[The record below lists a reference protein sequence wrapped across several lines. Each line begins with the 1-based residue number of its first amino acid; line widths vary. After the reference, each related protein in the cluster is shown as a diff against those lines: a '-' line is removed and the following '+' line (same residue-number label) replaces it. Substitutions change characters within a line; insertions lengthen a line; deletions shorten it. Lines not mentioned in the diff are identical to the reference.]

1 MPAKGWRKGINCLIG
16 YLLTINKTTMKRIYL
31 TLLLQCAVFLAI
43 AQFTLKGTVK
53 NETGERLTGANLMVS
68 NSFNGTTT
76 DVNGAF
82 IFKNLKAGAVQL
94 TVSFIGY
101 EKQTKEVELKGDQT
115 LDIVLKQDNILA
127 EEVLVSATRAKE
139 NMPVAFVTIKKSEI
153 QDKNM
158 GQDIPYLLGLTPSFV
173 TTSDAG
179 TGVGYTNFR
188 IRGTDMNRINVTV
201 NGIPM
206 NDAESHGTWWVDIPD
221 LASSTDNIQVQR
233 GVGTSTNGAAAFGAT
248 INLQTNTINK
258 DAFAEYST
266 SGGSFGTMKNSV
278 GVGTGLLKGKF
289 TFDARLSKVS
299 SNGFIDRAS
308 SDLKS
313 FFVSG
318 GYFTANTILKVNVF
332 SGLEDTYQAWN
343 GVPSVRLN
351 NDMAGMQRYAD
362 HYLYTQKQVDE
373 MINSNSR
380 TYNLY
385 TYKNEIDHYQQ
396 DHYQLLFSHQM
407 NDIFSLNASLFYTA
421 GNGYYEQFKE
431 NQKLADYL
439 ITPPVYGGETIK
451 KSDLIRRKWLD
462 NDFYGMTFSIN
473 RKQEPNEF
481 TFGGGYNV
489 YDGNHFGKVIW
500 ARNAGNSEM
509 NHEWYRGTGLKKDL
523 NLFAKYN
530 YQLAENLELFADFQ
544 YRKIDYNIDGID
556 DDLRNL
562 KQAHSFEFL
571 NPKVGIN
578 YQLDEQQNLYA
589 NYARA
594 NREPN
599 RDNYVDADPK
609 GKQPTF
615 ETLNDFETGYKY
627 NTSKLALG
635 VNAYYMMYQN
645 QLILTGEI
653 NDVGA
658 PIMTNVDNSYRAG
671 LELMAGMKL
680 SEKLKWDINVTFSKN
695 KIKDFS
701 EFVDDWD
708 NGGQIE
714 NKLGTTDLA
723 FSPEMIANS
732 QLSWMATKGLNVSLQ
747 TYKVSKQ
754 YIDNSSSNNRK
765 LNSYLLNNLN
775 FTYKVSQKFAK
786 EMNLH
791 LMVNNLFDT
800 KYENNAWVYSYFYEG
815 KRFAMDGYFPQAGIN
830 FLAGLDI
837 KF

>member
-1 MPAKGWRKGINCLIG
+1 
-16 YLLTINKTTMKRIYL
+16 MKRIFL
-31 TLLLQCAVFLAI
+31 TLLLQCVVFWGF

-53 NETGERLTGANLMVS
+53 TEKGERLVGANLMLS
-68 NSFNGTTT
+68 NGFNGTTT
-76 DVNGAF
+76 DVNGAYQ
-82 IFKNLKAGAVQL
+82 FKNLKAGVYQLAV
-94 TVSFIGY
+94 TFIGY
-101 EKQTKEVELKGDQT
+101 EKQIKEVKLTGDQT
-115 LDIVLKQDNILA
+115 LDVALKQDNILA
-127 EEVLVSATRAKE
+127 EEVLVSATRVKE
-139 NMPVAFVTIKKSEI
+139 KTPVAFATVENSEI
-153 QDKNM
+153 RANNM

-188 IRGTDMNRINVTV
+188 IRGTDLNRINVTV

-248 INLQTNTINK
+248 INLQTTTISK
-258 DAFAEYST
+258 EAFAEYS
-266 SGGSFGTMKNSV
+266 SSAGSFGTLKNSV

-299 SNGFIDRAS
+299 SDGFIDRAS

-318 GYFTANTILKVNVF
+318 GYFTDQTILKLNVF

-351 NDMAGMQRYAD
+351 NDLAGMQRYAE
-362 HYLYTQKQVDE
+362 HGLYSQKQVDE

-385 TYKNEIDHYQQ
+385 TYPNQVDYYQQ
-396 DHYQLLFSHQM
+396 DHYQVLFSHQFSPE
-407 NDIFSLNASLFYTA
+407 FSLNASGFYTK
-421 GNGYYEQFKE
+421 GKGYYEEYKN

-439 ITPPVYGGETIK
+439 ITPPVVGGETIK

-462 NDFYGMTFSIN
+462 NDFYGMTFSVN
-473 RKQEPNEF
+473 RKQETSDF

-500 ARNAGNSEM
+500 ARNAGDSEM
-509 NHEWYRGTGLKKDL
+509 NHEWYRGTGLKKDF
-523 NLFAKYN
+523 NVFAKYN
-530 YQLAENLELFADFQ
+530 YELAENLNLFADFQ
-544 YRKIDYNIDGID
+544 YRKIDYSITGLD
-556 DDLRNL
+556 DDLRDLTQKHN
-562 KQAHSFEFL
+562 FEFF
-571 NPKVGIN
+571 NPKVGLY
-578 YQLDEQQNLYA
+578 YQLSEKQNVYI
-589 NYARA
+589 NFARA

-615 ETLNDFETGYKY
+615 ETLNDFELGYKY
-627 NTSKLALG
+627 NSSRLALG
-635 VNAYYMMYQN
+635 VNAYFMSYLN

-658 PIMTNVDNSYRAG
+658 PIMTNVDNSYRTG
-671 LELMAGMKL
+671 LELMAGAKL
-680 SEKLKWDINVTFSKN
+680 TTKLKWDVNLTLSQN
-695 KIKDFS
+695 KIKDFTDY
-701 EFVDDWD
+701 VDDWD
-708 NGGQIE
+708 NGGQIAT
-714 NKLGTTDLA
+714 KLGTTDLA
-723 FSPEMIANS
+723 FSPDVIANS
-732 QLSWMATKGLNVSLQ
+732 QLSWMAAKGLNVSLQ
-747 TYKVSKQ
+747 SYSVSKQ
-754 YIDNSSSNNRK
+754 YIDNTSSNDRK
-765 LNSYLLNNLN
+765 LNGYFLNNLK
-775 FTYKVSQKFAK
+775 FTYHVIQKFAK
-786 EMNLH
+786 EFNLH

-800 KYENNAWVYSYFYEG
+800 QYENNAWVYSYVYEG
-815 KRFAMDGYFPQAGIN
+815 QRWAMDGYFPQAGIN
-830 FLAGLDI
+830 FMMGLNL

>member
-1 MPAKGWRKGINCLIG
+1 
-16 YLLTINKTTMKRIYL
+16 MKRIYL
-31 TLLLQCAVFLAI
+31 TLLLQCIVFWGF

-53 NETGERLTGANLMVS
+53 TETGELLVGANLTVS
-68 NSFNGTTT
+68 NGFSGTTT
-76 DVNGAF
+76 DVNGVYQ
-82 IFKNLKAGAVQL
+82 FKKLKAGVYQL
-94 TVSFIGY
+94 SVSFIGY
-101 EKQTKEVELKGDQT
+101 EKQNSEINLTGNQT
-115 LDIVLKQDNILA
+115 LDVVLKSDNILA
-127 EEVLVSATRAKE
+127 EEVLVSATRVKE
-139 NMPVAFVTIKKSEI
+139 KTPVAFTTVEKSEI
-153 QDKNM
+153 RDNNL

-188 IRGTDMNRINVTV
+188 IRGTDLNRINVTV

-248 INLQTNTINK
+248 INLQTTTINK
-258 DAFAEYST
+258 EAFAEYST
-266 SGGSFGTMKNSV
+266 SAGSFGTLKNSV

-299 SNGFIDRAS
+299 SDGFIDRAS
-308 SDLKS
+308 SNLKS

-318 GYFTANTILKVNVF
+318 GYFTDKTILKLNVF

-351 NDMAGMQRYAD
+351 NDLAGMQRYAD
-362 HYLYTQKQVDE
+362 HGLYSQKQVDE
-373 MINSNSR
+373 MISSNSR

-385 TYKNEIDHYQQ
+385 TYPNQVDYYQQ
-396 DHYQLLFSHQM
+396 DHYQLLYSHQFSPE
-407 NDIFSLNASLFYTA
+407 FSLNASGFYTK
-421 GNGYYEQFKE
+421 GKGYYEEYKDD
-431 NQKLADYL
+431 QKLADYL
-439 ITPPVYGGETIK
+439 IIAPVVGGVTIS

-462 NDFYGMTFSIN
+462 NDFYGMTFSLN
-473 RKQEPNEF
+473 RKLETSEF

-500 ARNAGNSEM
+500 ARNAGDSEM
-509 NHEWYRGTGLKKDL
+509 NHEWYRGNGLKKDF

-530 YQLAENLELFADFQ
+530 YVLAENLNLFADFQ
-544 YRKIDYNIDGID
+544 YRKINYSITGLD
-556 DDLRNL
+556 DDLRDLTQSHN
-562 KQAHSFEFL
+562 FEFF
-571 NPKVGIN
+571 NPKVGLY
-578 YQLDEQQNLYA
+578 YQLSEKQNLYI
-589 NYARA
+589 NFARA

-615 ETLNDFETGYKY
+615 ETLNDFELGYKY
-627 NTSKLALG
+627 NTSGFAFG
-635 VNAYYMMYQN
+635 ANAYFMSYQN

-680 SEKLKWDINVTFSKN
+680 TEKLKWDVNVTLSKN
-695 KIKDFS
+695 KIKDFTDY
-701 EFVDDWD
+701 VDDWD
-708 NGGQIE
+708 NGGQIAT
-714 NKLGTTDLA
+714 KLGTTDLA

-732 QLSWMATKGLNVSLQ
+732 QLSWIAAKGLNISLQ
-747 TYKVSKQ
+747 SYSVSKQ
-754 YIDNSSSNNRK
+754 YIDNTSSNDRK
-765 LNSYLLNNLN
+765 LNGYFLNNLK
-775 FTYKVSQKFAK
+775 FTYRVPQKFAK
-786 EMNLH
+786 EFNLH

-800 KYENNAWVYSYFYEG
+800 KYENNAWVYSYVYGGE
-815 KRFAMDGYFPQAGIN
+815 RFGMDGYFPQAGIN
-830 FLAGLDI
+830 FMAGLDI
-837 KF
+837 RF

>member
-1 MPAKGWRKGINCLIG
+1 
-16 YLLTINKTTMKRIYL
+16 MKRIYL
-31 TLLLQCAVFLAI
+31 TLLLQCAVFWGF

-53 NETGERLTGANLMVS
+53 TEAGERLVGANLAIS
-68 NSFNGTTT
+68 NGFNGTTT
-76 DVNGAF
+76 DVNGAYR
-82 IFKNLKAGAVQL
+82 FKNLKGGDYQL

-101 EKQTKEVELKGDQT
+101 EKQTIEAKLAEDQT
-115 LDIVLKQDNILA
+115 LDVVLKPDNILA

-139 NMPVAFVTIKKSEI
+139 KTPVAFTTVGKSEI
-153 QDKNM
+153 RDNNL

-188 IRGTDMNRINVTV
+188 IRGTDLNRINVTV

-248 INLQTNTINK
+248 INLQTTTINK
-258 DAFAEYST
+258 EAFAEYS
-266 SGGSFGTMKNSV
+266 SSAGSFGTLKNSV

-299 SNGFIDRAS
+299 SDGFIDRAS

-318 GYFTANTILKVNVF
+318 GYFTSNTILKVNVF

-351 NDMAGMQRYAD
+351 NDAAGMKRYLD
-362 HYLYTQKQVDE
+362 HWLWSTSSERENQIKYDQ
-373 MINSNSR
+373 MISSGSR
-380 TYNLY
+380 TYNMY
-385 TYKNEIDHYQQ
+385 TYKNEVDHYQQ
-396 DHYQLLFSHQM
+396 DHFQILYSHKINELF
-407 NDIFSLNASLFYTA
+407 NVNASLFYTP
-421 GNGYYEQFKE
+421 GKGYYEQYKYD
-431 NQKLADYL
+431 QKLADYL
-439 ITPPVYGGETIK
+439 ITPPVIGGETIK

-462 NDFYGMTFSIN
+462 SDFYGMTFSVT
-473 RKQEPNEF
+473 RKLETSEF

-489 YDGNHFGKVIW
+489 YDCDHFGTVIW
-500 ARNAGNSEM
+500 MRNAGDSEM
-509 NHEWYRGTGLKKDL
+509 NHEWYRGNGLKKDF
-523 NLFAKYN
+523 NVYAKYN
-530 YQLAENLELFADFQ
+530 YELAANLNLSVDFQ
-544 YRKIDYNIDGID
+544 YRTIDYTIGGLD

-562 KQAHSFEFL
+562 TQSHNFEFF
-571 NPKVGIN
+571 NPKVGLY
-578 YQLDEQQNLYA
+578 YQLSEKQNLYV
-589 NYARA
+589 NFARA

-599 RDNYVDADPK
+599 RDNYVDANPK

-615 ETLNDFETGYKY
+615 ETLNDFELGYRY
-627 NTSKLALG
+627 NTSGFAFG
-635 VNAYYMMYQN
+635 ANAYLMSYKD

-658 PIMTNVDNSYRAG
+658 PIMVNVDHSYRAG

-680 SEKLKWDINVTFSKN
+680 TEKLKWDMNVTLSKN
-695 KIKDFS
+695 KVKDFTDY
-701 EFVDDWD
+701 VDDWD
-708 NGGQIE
+708 NGGQIAT
-714 NKLGTTDLA
+714 KLGTTDLA

-732 QLSWMATKGLNVSLQ
+732 QLSWIAAKGLNVSLQ
-747 TYKVSKQ
+747 SYSVSKQ
-754 YIDNSSSNNRK
+754 YIDNTSSNDRK
-765 LNSYLLNNLN
+765 LNGYFLNNLK
-775 FTYKVSQKFAK
+775 FTYRVPQKFAK
-786 EMNLH
+786 EFNLH
-791 LMVNNLFDT
+791 LMVNNMFDA
-800 KYENNAWVYSYFYEG
+800 KYENNAWVYSYVYGGE
-815 KRFAMDGYFPQAGIN
+815 RFAMDGYFPQAGIN
-830 FLAGLDI
+830 FIAGLDI

>member
-1 MPAKGWRKGINCLIG
+1 
-16 YLLTINKTTMKRIYL
+16 MKRIYL
-31 TLLLQCAVFLAI
+31 TLLLQCLVFWGF

-53 NETGERLTGANLMVS
+53 TETGERLGGANLTIS
-68 NSFNGTTT
+68 NGFNGTTT
-76 DVNGAF
+76 DVNGAYQ
-82 IFKNLKAGAVQL
+82 FKKLKAGVYQL
-94 TVSFIGY
+94 SVTFIGY
-101 EKQTKEVELKGDQT
+101 EKQNKEVKLTGDQSF
-115 LDIVLKQDNILA
+115 DVILKQDNILA
-127 EEVLVSATRAKE
+127 EEVLVSATRVKE
-139 NMPVAFVTIKKSEI
+139 KTPVAFTTVEKSEI
-153 QDKNM
+153 RDNNL

-188 IRGTDMNRINVTV
+188 IRGTDLNRINVTV

-248 INLQTNTINK
+248 INLQTTTINK
-258 DAFAEYST
+258 EAFAEYST
-266 SGGSFGTMKNSV
+266 SAGSFGTLKNSV

-299 SNGFIDRAS
+299 SEGFIDRAS

-318 GYFTANTILKVNVF
+318 GYFTDKTILKLNVF

-351 NDMAGMQRYAD
+351 NDLAGMQRYAD
-362 HYLYTQKQVDE
+362 HGLYTQKQVDE
-373 MINSNSR
+373 MISSNSR

-396 DHYQLLFSHQM
+396 DHFQILFSHKI
-407 NDIFSLNASLFYTA
+407 NEAFNVNASLFYTP
-421 GNGYYEQFKE
+421 GNGYYEQYQE
-431 NQKLADYL
+431 NQKLTDYL
-439 ITPPVYGGETIK
+439 ITPPVIGGETVK

-462 NDFYGMTFSIN
+462 SDFYGMTFSLN
-473 RKQEPNEF
+473 RKLGTSEF

-489 YDGNHFGKVIW
+489 YDCDHFGKVIW
-500 ARNAGNSEM
+500 MRNSGDSEM
-509 NHEWYRGTGLKKDL
+509 DHEWYSGTGLKKDF

-530 YQLAENLELFADFQ
+530 YELAENLNLFADFQ
-544 YRKIDYNIDGID
+544 YRKIDYTITGLD
-556 DDLRNL
+556 DDLRDLTQSHN
-562 KQAHSFEFL
+562 FEFF
-571 NPKVGIN
+571 NPKVGLY
-578 YQLDEQQNLYA
+578 YQLNEKQNLYI
-589 NYARA
+589 NFARA

-615 ETLNDFETGYKY
+615 ETLNDFELGYKY
-627 NTSKLALG
+627 NTPGFAFG
-635 VNAYYMMYQN
+635 ANAYFMAYQN

-671 LELMAGMKL
+671 LELMAGVKL
-680 SEKLKWDINVTFSKN
+680 TTKLKWDVNVTLSKN
-695 KIKDFS
+695 KIKDFTDY
-701 EFVDDWD
+701 VDDWD
-708 NGGQIE
+708 NGGQITT
-714 NKLGTTDLA
+714 KLGTTDLA

-732 QLSWMATKGLNVSLQ
+732 QLNWIAAKGLNISLQ
-747 TYKVSKQ
+747 SYSVSKQ
-754 YIDNSSSNNRK
+754 YIDNTSSNDRK
-765 LNSYLLNNLN
+765 LNGYFLNNLK
-775 FTYKVSQKFAK
+775 FIYRVPQRFAK
-786 EMNLH
+786 EFNLH

-800 KYENNAWVYSYFYEG
+800 KYENNAWVYSYLYES
-815 KRFAMDGYFPQAGIN
+815 KRYAMDGYFPQAGIN
-830 FLAGLDI
+830 FMAGLDI

>member
-1 MPAKGWRKGINCLIG
+1 
-16 YLLTINKTTMKRIYL
+16 MKRIYL
-31 TLLLQCAVFLAI
+31 TLLLQCTVFWGF

-53 NETGERLTGANLMVS
+53 NETGEKLTGANLTLL

-76 DVNGAF
+76 DVNGAYL
-82 IFKNLKAGAVQL
+82 FKNLKSGNYHL
-94 TVSFIGY
+94 TISFMGY
-101 EKQTKEVELKGDQT
+101 EKQTKEVKMDGDQT
-115 LDIVLKQDNILA
+115 LDVVMKQDNIMA
-127 EEVLVSATRAKE
+127 QEVLVSATRAKE
-139 NMPVAFVTIKKSEI
+139 KSPVAFVIVDKSAIES
-153 QDKNM
+153 QNM

-221 LASSTDNIQVQR
+221 ISSSTDNIQVQR

-248 INLQTNTINK
+248 INLQTTTINR
-258 DAFAEYST
+258 DAFAEYS
-266 SGGSFGTMKNSV
+266 SSAGSFGTTKNSV
-278 GVGTGLLKGKF
+278 GVGTGLIKGKY
-289 TFDARLSKVS
+289 TFDARLSKIS
-299 SNGFIDRAS
+299 SDGYIDRSA

-318 GYFTANTILKVNVF
+318 GYFTGNTILKVNVF
-332 SGLEDTYQAWN
+332 SGLENTYQAWN

-351 NDMAGMQRYAD
+351 NDKIGMQRYAD
-362 HYLYTQKQVDE
+362 HWLYSQKQVNE
-373 MINSNSR
+373 MVNSNSR

-385 TYKNEIDHYQQ
+385 TYENEVDYYQQ
-396 DHYQLLFSHQM
+396 DHYQLLFSHQL
-407 NDIFSLNASLFYTA
+407 NEVFSLNASLFYTG
-421 GNGYYEQFKE
+421 GNGYYEQYKDD
-431 NQKLADYL
+431 QKLVNYL
-439 ITPPVYGGETIK
+439 IKPQVNGADTIK

-462 NDFYGMTFSIN
+462 NHFYGMTFSVN
-473 RKQEPNEF
+473 RKLETSEF
-481 TFGGGYNV
+481 TFGGGYNI

-500 ARNAGNSEM
+500 AQNAGDSQI

-523 NLFAKYN
+523 NLYAKYN
-530 YQLAENLELFADFQ
+530 YQLVENLNLFADFQ
-544 YRKIDYNIDGID
+544 YRKIDYSIDGVD

-562 KQAHSFEFL
+562 KQSHNFEFF
-571 NPKVGIN
+571 NPKVGLF
-578 YQLDEQQNLYA
+578 YQLNEQQNLYV
-589 NYARA
+589 NFARA

-599 RDNYVDADPK
+599 RDNYVDTNPK
-609 GKQPTF
+609 AKKQPAF
-615 ETLNDFETGYKY
+615 ETLNDFELGYKY
-627 NTSKLALG
+627 NTPRLVLG
-635 VNAYYMMYQN
+635 ANAYFMLYQD

-680 SEKLKWDINVTFSKN
+680 TEKLRWDVNFTFSKN

-708 NGGQIE
+708 NGGQVE

-732 QLSWMATKGLNVSLQ
+732 QLSFMAAKGLDISLQ
-747 TYKVSKQ
+747 TYSVSKQ
-754 YIDNSSSNNRK
+754 YIDNSSSNDRK
-765 LNSYLLNNLN
+765 LNGYLLNNL
-775 FTYKVSQKFAK
+775 KVNYQVKQKFAK
-786 EMNLH
+786 ELNLH

-800 KYENNAWVYSYFYEG
+800 KYENNAWVYSYMYEG

-837 KF
+837 RF